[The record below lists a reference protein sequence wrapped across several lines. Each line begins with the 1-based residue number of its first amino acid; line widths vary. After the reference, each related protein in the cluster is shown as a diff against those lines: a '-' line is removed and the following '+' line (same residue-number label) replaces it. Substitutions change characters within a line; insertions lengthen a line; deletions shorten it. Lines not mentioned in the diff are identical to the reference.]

1 MRMTKQDK
9 DRIERL
15 QVGLIDCHY
24 TIKRLEKE
32 NKTEE
37 IKNWEQYA
45 TDMRALIESIKAKYK
60 K

>member
-9 DRIERL
+9 EKIERL

-32 NKTEE
+32 NKIEE
-37 IKNWEQYA
+37 IKNWTQYA
-45 TDMRALIESIKAKYK
+45 NNMKALIQGIKAKYQK
-60 K
+60 